1 MAFDYN
7 KFLAENQLTTTSRL
21 RAKAL
26 KEADMSPMKPTPTGG
41 PAKTPAPTAAPVPG
55 KPAAEDS
62 PEQKKAIE
70 DTKSGKLDPT
80 KLMSYVP
87 KSVTE
92 ANDDD
97 DMEEPEDS
105 WNKPDEFDSAD
116 DEKEPSKKDVK
127 ASDAMASAA
136 GGKQG
141 KLRALVQQK
150 DMILSK
156 FKAGEISIDQYK
168 AEIGDIPQQIKNL
181 QADLDADLSV
191 DDEEEA

>member
-7 KFLAENQLTTTSRL
+7 KFLAENQLTTTSKL
-21 RAKAL
+21 RARAL

-41 PAKTPAPTAAPVPG
+41 APKTPAPIPG
-55 KPAAEDS
+55 KAATDS

-70 DTKSGKLDPT
+70 DTKSGKIDPT
-80 KLMSYVP
+80 KLTSYIP

-97 DMEEPEDS
+97 DIEEPEDS

-127 ASDAMASAA
+127 AGDEVAAAA

-150 DMILSK
+150 DAILSK
-156 FKAGEISIDQYK
+156 FKAGNITIDQYK
-168 AEIGDIPQQIKNL
+168 AEIGDIPHQIKAL
-181 QADLDADLSV
+181 QADLDADLSI